1 MFQIGKCDTFLYSK
15 TQKLRKLM
23 NRVRIEVRLS
33 RTYRNL
39 VAWQKAKVL
48 AKLVYAKTEVFPRAE
63 RFGLTS
69 QVRRAAVSVASNI
82 AEGQGRLTRGEF
94 RQFLG
99 QARRSLLELETQL
112 DIAHDLGYLL
122 EQEYRLL
129 EMQSFQVL
137 GLLNRLVDSLSQCRL
152 MPETLKPSKP

>member
-1 MFQIGKCDTFLYSK
+1 M
-15 TQKLRKLM
+15 
-23 NRVRIEVRLS
+23 S

-69 QVRRAAVSVASNI
+69 QVRRAAVSVVSNI

-99 QARRSLLELETQL
+99 QARGLLLELETQL

-122 EQEYRLL
+122 EQDYRLL
-129 EMQSFQVL
+129 ESQSFQVL
-137 GLLNRLVDSLSQCRL
+137 GLLNRLIESISQGRSV
-152 MPETLKPSKP
+152 PETLKPSKP